1 MHVIKKT
8 NKEVQTTHEIMIVH
22 DGRVVSETNVEGKDD
37 RKLNLGNSSQT
48 HYSKAAGDV
57 RFTVLAPGGSIA
69 TLKKQGMSSE
79 LHLYPTRL
87 LLYSIMTLCD

>member
-57 RFTVLAPGGSIA
+57 RFTVFGPRGIYRNLEKARNVIRI
-69 TLKKQGMSSE
+69 TLVSDSTSS
-79 LHLYPTRL
+79 LQHNDT
-87 LLYSIMTLCD
+87 M

>member
-8 NKEVQTTHEIMIVH
+8 NKEVQTTHEIKIVH

-37 RKLNLGNSSQT
+37 RKMNLGNNSQT

-57 RFTVLAPGGSIA
+57 RFTVFGPRGIYRNLEKARNVIRI
-69 TLKKQGMSSE
+69 TLVSDSTSS
-79 LHLYPTRL
+79 LQHNDT
-87 LLYSIMTLCD
+87 M